1 METNGTLR
9 KNIRKCAQGIL
20 GFLSSAVCM
29 MGYYPLLPA
38 YFAANCLI
46 HERSL
51 LLYIGMMVGMGY
63 FMPLEMIMKYIFVLI
78 IIAIAIRFYLWANRK
93 CGGFMA
99 GLIAGLTTIAMN
111 FSGNAFASADRRELL
126 LGISEGVLVLGLT
139 VLIHYL
145 IGMIAAVRF
154 PVLGQE
160 HGNVEMPAGEGKL
173 YDPEGRMAAFATA
186 VDGLSAAFA
195 SMGAVKEKNALED
208 VGALEQEVTGKL
220 CAACDGCAICWNEN
234 SIHISGK
241 IRAMLQAVVEHQPKE
256 EIVKQEYVQGC
267 PRYPNMVE
275 EAVHAFSRMELNQA
289 WYKRLLEN
297 RLVIAQQLDA
307 MAGLMEDWAK
317 GNHNLDAKSRVLIA
331 KIAYEVKE
339 KGLVAED
346 IHIYEDENK
355 RRYIKAKVASKW
367 GGGIPSRNYVRALE
381 KAMHIPLRLE
391 LNARAILTKDPV
403 SLTVYED
410 TVFYTL
416 PGIAAQK
423 KSSSPVSGD
432 NFAMFSLDDGRYFVC
447 LSDGMGSGSQAS
459 QESELVVELFQ
470 KFMEAGF
477 QKDTAIQMMNSAMV
491 LQGEDHSYSTLD
503 LADIDLYSG
512 KLDLI
517 KIGAAAAFLKHGE
530 EVECIS
536 SSSLP
541 TGVDVNLQLE
551 HTQKTLHNGDFLVMV
566 TDGVLE
572 YLHVKNPEEKMIDF
586 ICSIQTDNAGVLAKT
601 ILDRVLLFTGG
612 YVMDDMTILV
622 TGIWEK

>member
-1 METNGTLR
+1 METKGSLQ
-9 KNIRKCAQGIL
+9 KNIRRCAQGAF
-20 GFLSSAVCM
+20 GFLCSAVCI
-29 MGYYPLLPA
+29 MGYYPFLPA
-38 YFAANCLI
+38 YFAANCLFQ
-46 HERSL
+46 ERSL

-63 FMPLEMIMKYIFVLI
+63 YMSLEMVMKYIFVLM

-99 GLIAGLTTIAMN
+99 GLIAGVTTIAMN
-111 FSGNAFASADRRELL
+111 FSGHAFVSADQKELL

-145 IGMIAAVRF
+145 AEMLSVLRL
-154 PVLGQE
+154 PVLEPEGSGVLQQE
-160 HGNVEMPAGEGKL
+160 ESF

-186 VDGLSAAFA
+186 VDGLSAAFS
-195 SMGAVKEKNALED
+195 SMSERKEKNSLED
-208 VGALEQEVTGKL
+208 VGNLEQEVTGKL
-220 CAACDGCAICWNEN
+220 CAACEGCAVCWNGN
-234 SIHISGK
+234 SIHLSGK
-241 IRAMLQAVVEHQPKE
+241 IRAMLQAVVEHRPKE
-256 EIVKQEYVQGC
+256 EIVKQEYVRDC

-275 EAVHAFSRMELNQA
+275 EAVSAFSRMELNQA

-307 MAGLMEDWAK
+307 MAGLMEGWAK
-317 GNHNLDAKSRVLIA
+317 GNRNLDAKSKVLIA
-331 KIAYEVKE
+331 KIAYEAKE
-339 KGLVAED
+339 KGLIAED
-346 IHIYEDENK
+346 IHIYEDEQK

-381 KAMHIPLRLE
+381 KAIHLPLRLE
-391 LNARAILTKDPV
+391 QNARAILTKEPV
-403 SLTVYED
+403 VLTAYED

-416 PGIAAQK
+416 PGIASK
-423 KSSSPVSGD
+423 KKNGSAVSGD
-432 NFAMFSLDDGRYFVC
+432 NFTMFSLDDGRYFVC
-447 LSDGMGSGSQAS
+447 LSDGMGSGSRAS
-459 QESELVVELFQ
+459 QESELVVELLQ

-477 QKDTAIQMMNSAMV
+477 HKDTAIKMMNSAMV
-491 LQGEDHSYSTLD
+491 LQGEDHSYSTMD

-517 KIGAAAAFLKHGE
+517 KIGAAATFIRHEE

-536 SSSLP
+536 SASLP
-541 TGVDVNLQLE
+541 TGVNVDLEPE
-551 HTQKTLHNGDFLVMV
+551 HTQKSLRNGDFLVMV

-572 YLHVKNPEEKMIDF
+572 YLHVKEPEEKLMELIG
-586 ICSIQTDNAGVLAKT
+586 SIRTDNAGVLAKT
-601 ILDRVLLFTGG
+601 ILERVLLFTGG